1 LCDAI
6 RAIAHII
13 ERNLFDGRVYN
24 VLTLNATVRDLVEAI
39 AKLLPDPKLSFV
51 DSPIMN
57 QLSYEVSAQRFID
70 RGFTFT
76 GDLQRGIGGT
86 VSLLQAAQYRA

>member
-1 LCDAI
+1 MEVI
-6 RAIAHII
+6 R
-13 ERNLFDGRVYN
+13 
-24 VLTLNATVRDLVEAI
+24 
-39 AKLLPDPKLSFV
+39 KLLPDINLSFV

-76 GDLQRGIGGT
+76 GDLQRGIGET
-86 VSLLQAAQYRA
+86 VALLKTANRG